1 MCLTEHGQLF
11 RMGVLVQR
19 EDEKDTGEGLIVER
33 ECKRRS
39 MHVADGRRTTPPR
52 QPHHRLGEVEPNC
65 VDPRPI
71 EEKTLGTGRR
81 TDVKDVFRVDL
92 LTDPYHPR
100 VYRPQKEINKTG
112 VEPDRSFLI

>member
-1 MCLTEHGQLF
+1 
-11 RMGVLVQR
+11 MGVLVQR
-19 EDEKDTGEGLIVER
+19 EDEKDTSEGLIVER

-39 MHVADGRRTTPPR
+39 THVADGGRTTPPR
-52 QPHHRLGEVEPNC
+52 RPDHRLGEVEPNC

-71 EEKTLGTGRR
+71 EEKTLGTGCR

-92 LTDPYHPR
+92 LTDPYHLR
-100 VYRPQKEINKTG
+100 VCRPQKEINEMG